1 MDGIGGGEGSGDHGD
16 GGGGGDGSGGYEGGG
31 GAHGGGGGSWGTCR
45 GRAGGKRGGGWQTV
59 RATEMTCV
67 QRCQVEEGEL
77 GARGRH
83 DEDICELDDEIV
95 QKTMRK

>member
-1 MDGIGGGEGSGDHGD
+1 MLRNDKFLEAGL
-16 GGGGGDGSGGYEGGG
+16 
-31 GAHGGGGGSWGTCR
+31 
-45 GRAGGKRGGGWQTV
+45 RANDVLHSKQS
-59 RATEMTCV
+59 
-67 QRCQVEEGEL
+67 QVEEGEL